1 MTDPEVQAK
10 VHALVGQPTG
20 GSGKPSLA
28 PDPVNQPMIR
38 HWAYALADM
47 NPVYLDPDYAATSR
61 FGGIVSPPVMLQS
74 WTMPAPKLEGIGDRG
89 GSPVEIKSNP
99 TKFLDEAGYTS
110 TVATNS
116 EFEIE
121 RYPRL
126 GDVISAATV
135 YESVSDEKTTA
146 LGTGFFLTW
155 LTTYTDQH
163 GEVLG
168 RQRFRVLRFRPA
180 N

>member
-1 MTDPEVQAK
+1 MD
-10 VHALVGQPTG
+10 
-20 GSGKPSLA
+20 
-28 PDPVNQPMIR
+28 D
-38 HWAYALADM
+38 ALAD
-47 NPVYLDPDYAATSR
+47 T
-61 FGGIVSPPVMLQS
+61 GGIG
-74 WTMPAPKLEGIGDRG
+74 ERG
-89 GSPVEIKSNP
+89 GAPIEIKSNP
-99 TKFLDEAGYTS
+99 TEFLDEAGYTS

-126 GDVISAATV
+126 GDVISATTV
-135 YESVSDEKTTA
+135 YESVSDEKKTA

-155 LTTYTDQH
+155 LTTYTDQN

>member
-1 MTDPEVQAK
+1 
-10 VHALVGQPTG
+10 
-20 GSGKPSLA
+20 
-28 PDPVNQPMIR
+28 
-38 HWAYALADM
+38 M
-47 NPVYLDPDYAATSR
+47 NGAGHRSR
-61 FGGIVSPPVMLQS
+61 S
-74 WTMPAPKLEGIGDRG
+74 
-89 GSPVEIKSNP
+89 KSNP
-99 TKFLDEAGYTS
+99 TEFLDEAGYTS

-126 GDVISAATV
+126 GDVISATTV
-135 YESVSDEKTTA
+135 YESVSDEKKTA

-155 LTTYTDQH
+155 LTTYTDQN